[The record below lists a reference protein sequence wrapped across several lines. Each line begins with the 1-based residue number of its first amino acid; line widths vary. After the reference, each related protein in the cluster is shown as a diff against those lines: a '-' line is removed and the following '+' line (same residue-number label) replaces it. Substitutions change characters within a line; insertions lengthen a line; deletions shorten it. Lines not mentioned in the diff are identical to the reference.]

1 MTQHGI
7 DPDYATLG
15 GMMIDPGQIDAV
27 SEWLRPDDFA
37 RPLCGEVYQLLTTM
51 RATATPID
59 PVTVLGELRRAGRL
73 RSDGYPGGELVAM
86 IEAVPTSAS
95 TPYYARLVLEAATFR
110 SIERCGGRI
119 SQVGRAQRGT
129 PSDAF
134 DVVTQAWRDLA
145 DTRDRWQRSNTPGS
159 RSSDAERLQAPDR
172 VRPQPAETV
181 RAR

>member
-1 MTQHGI
+1 VDDSAFIDRGVTAYSGAYSRTAITLRSTAPSTFRSTASAHAPRMTQHGI

-73 RSDGYPGGELVAM
+73 RSDGSRPRPLEVSSGAAGGSVR
-86 IEAVPTSAS
+86 SAGRNAALQVMLS
-95 TPYYARLVLEAATFR
+95 T
-110 SIERCGGRI
+110 
-119 SQVGRAQRGT
+119 
-129 PSDAF
+129 
-134 DVVTQAWRDLA
+134 W
-145 DTRDRWQRSNTPGS
+145 
-159 RSSDAERLQAPDR
+159 
-172 VRPQPAETV
+172 
-181 RAR
+181 